1 MPLSPLDQF
10 ELEAVRRLISPPDF
24 AALIRGFRNEIER
37 SQIELRTAETPTTIE
52 RVCHRLIGVSAPIG
66 LRDLAAKAR
75 DAQKLARERSSNSA
89 QSVPLA
95 ELEDAMSVAIEALYD
110 VLA

>member
-1 MPLSPLDQF
+1 MK
-10 ELEAVRRLISPPDF
+10 
-24 AALIRGFRNEIER
+24 GFRNEIER
-37 SQIELRTAETPTTIE
+37 SQIELRTADTPTAIE

-75 DAQKLARERSSNSA
+75 EAQRLARERSSHPA
-89 QSVPLA
+89 QAVPLA
-95 ELEDAMSVAIEALYD
+95 ELEDAMSVAIEALDD